1 MGNDL
6 NVVYKGKVIASLG
19 RKHNY
24 TLDGESN
31 LPTKEEIKYGIKS
44 TREHIISTLCVY
56 AGVLAGKSDDIES
69 IVSQIE
75 EDIVD
80 IVDYFEEKCI
90 ISGRNEV
97 IREIT
102 DPFNEG
108 VEVLDDFE
116 REKNEKEDEY
126 LDRQNRN

>member
-56 AGVLAGKSDDIES
+56 AGVLAGKSDDIRS

-75 EDIVD
+75 E
-80 IVDYFEEKCI
+80 EKIAVLEAAKFLGLSPRQIYPAIAGTFPSQYCSQQKGI
-90 ISGRNEV
+90 I
-97 IREIT
+97 IIL
-102 DPFNEG
+102 FI
-108 VEVLDDFE
+108 
-116 REKNEKEDEY
+116 K
-126 LDRQNRN
+126 